1 MNAFGC
7 FPDPA
12 VALVT
17 GSSRGIG
24 RACALALAEAGCDV
38 VVHCATRREAAETT
52 ASAIRSLGRRA
63 LVLQADVGVED
74 EVRAMFRAI
83 RTEFGRLDV
92 AVVNSG
98 VVADGLLAA
107 MSLEKWQRVLATNL
121 GGAFLTCRETVKV
134 MHRTGGSIVLIGS
147 TSGLSGQPGQVN
159 YSASKGGV
167 HAFAASLAR
176 EVADRGVRV
185 NVVAPGFTDTDMLRS
200 AAPVVREKY
209 LGLIPAGRPGDPSE
223 VANAVR
229 FLASPAA
236 SYITGQ
242 VLVTDGGLTA

>member
-7 FPDPA
+7 FPSPA

-38 VVHCATRREAAETT
+38 VVHCATWREAAEAT

-121 GGAFLTCRETVKV
+121 GGAFLTCRETVKL

-147 TSGLSGQPGQVN
+147 TSELSGQPGQVN

-167 HAFAASLAR
+167 HVFAASLAR

-200 AAPVVREKY
+200 AAPIVREKC
-209 LGLIPAGRPGDPSE
+209 LGLIPAGRPADPSE
-223 VANAVR
+223 VADAVR

-242 VLVTDGGLTA
+242 VLVIDGGLTA